1 MDDSFAF
8 LDGCHGVD
16 DTCAVL
22 VDVICFTTVLRT
34 GTTCIL
40 AVALA
45 LGLQL
50 YADFVIARLV
60 DLVTQTG
67 SLETLDVAR
76 D

>member
-8 LDGCHGVD
+8 LDGCHSVD

-45 LGLQL
+45 L
-50 YADFVIARLV
+50 
-60 DLVTQTG
+60 
-67 SLETLDVAR
+67 E
-76 D
+76 